1 MKLYYSFYTSPVGIL
16 TIVCDDN
23 SVRSILLESQDS
35 PAFEK
40 LIYTDD
46 SPVIRKVNKWL
57 NAYFAGARP
66 NVTEIPLYPG
76 GTDFQNKIWNILL
89 NIPYGKTYTYGQIA
103 DIYIKQNNISKMSA
117 QAVGQAIAKN
127 PIAII
132 IPCHRVIGK
141 NGTLTGYAG
150 GLEAKRKLLQ
160 LEGAAM

>member
-57 NAYFAGARP
+57 NAYFAGVRP